1 MLFDFHSKINVY
13 SKAAFYTISHFLFSY
28 LDPIL
33 GPTSFQAALTSDV
46 TTRQDEL
53 NSSASS
59 GEADPNNSNQT
70 VILANNQ
77 SDTPAS
83 QLEVSL
89 VSLVKTVNEQ
99 NIPLTWKSSQ

>member
-70 VILANNQ
+70 VILANNE
-77 SDTPAS
+77 SIRSAS
-83 QLEVSL
+83 EQEVGKTSL
-89 VSLVKTVNEQ
+89 LLNNTGFGSVVV
-99 NIPLTWKSSQ
+99 